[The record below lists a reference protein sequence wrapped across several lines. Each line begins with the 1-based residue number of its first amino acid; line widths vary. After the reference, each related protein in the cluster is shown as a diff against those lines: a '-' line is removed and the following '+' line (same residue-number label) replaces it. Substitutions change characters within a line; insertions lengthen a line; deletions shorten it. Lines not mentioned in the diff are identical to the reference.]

1 MVEIQLSTGVP
12 GTHLFDLP
20 RMKDWVE
27 LGAIQ
32 FEFSLQKERLNNKG
46 VLNHQYFKSQLMRKY
61 LATDKIPAAYLN

>member
-1 MVEIQLSTGVP
+1 
-12 GTHLFDLP
+12 
-20 RMKDWVE
+20 MKDWVE